1 MALFLMLWNL
11 KKYLLNIVDMKSI
24 IVTGATGCVGS
35 AVVRRAL
42 ARGIDVTCIVHKG
55 SKRLSNLPQDSHI
68 KIVECNLANYHS
80 LELGEKYDAFIHLSW
95 EKTFGASRDDAEV
108 QTRNI
113 QYTLDAAQLA
123 HRCGCHVFVGAGSQA
138 EYGVQSIDLT
148 PDLPVKPESG
158 YGIAK
163 YAAGKLSAM
172 LCKSLGMRQ
181 CWARI
186 LSVYGPND
194 GENTLI
200 SYVIRELKAN
210 HSPELTKCEQ
220 IWDYLYA
227 DDAGDAILSIAEKGM
242 DGKAYPLGSGQGR
255 KLSEYIEDIRQ
266 MINSSIE
273 IKFGVK
279 DYYPHQPMHLV
290 ADISELTI
298 DTGWTPKV
306 DFHKSIKSLTSL

>member
-1 MALFLMLWNL
+1 MGLHIQ
-11 KKYLLNIVDMKSI
+11 KI

-42 ARGIDVTCIVHKG
+42 AKDISVTCIVHQG
-55 SKRLSNLPQDSHI
+55 SKRLSNFPTDDRV
-68 KIVECNLANYHS
+68 KIVECNLSDYTTLQ
-80 LELGEKYDAFIHLSW
+80 LEGEYDAFIHLSW

-113 QYTLDAAQLA
+113 RYTLDAVRLA
-123 HRCGCHVFVGAGSQA
+123 HRCGCKAFIGAGSQA
-138 EYGVQSIDLT
+138 EYGVQSVDLT

-172 LCKSLGMRQ
+172 LCQSLGIRQ
-181 CWARI
+181 NWMRI

-200 SYVIRELKAN
+200 SYVIRELKAGR
-210 HSPELTKCEQ
+210 SPELTKCEQ
-220 IWDYLYA
+220 MWDYLYA
-227 DDAGDAILSIAEKGM
+227 DDAGDAILAIAEKGI
-242 DGKAYPLGSGQGR
+242 DGKAYPLGSGKGR
-255 KLSEYIEDIRQ
+255 KLSEYIEDIRRI
-266 MINSSIE
+266 INPE
-273 IKFGVK
+273 VEVKYGAK

-290 ADISELTI
+290 ADLKELTA
-298 DTGWTPKV
+298 DTGWKPAFSFDKGLKA
-306 DFHKSIKSLTSL
+306 F